1 MPQFDVVE
9 NANPETSGHIPYL
22 LVLQAD
28 LFDALA
34 TRVVAP
40 LIPLETSGPALDR
53 LNPVISIEGNSFVI
67 SIAELAG
74 VPVQALGDRVV
85 SVTGSRLGVI
95 SALDFLFTGS

>member
-1 MPQFDVVE
+1 MPQFDVVA
-9 NANPETSGHIPYL
+9 NANPDSSSHIPYL

-28 LFDALA
+28 LFDGLA

-40 LIPLETSGPALDR
+40 LMPLEMFGPALDR
-53 LNPVISIEGNSFVI
+53 LNPVISIEDDSYVV

-74 VPVQALGDRVV
+74 VPVQALGEHIA
-85 SVTGSRLGVI
+85 SVTSSRLEVI

>member
-9 NANPETSGHIPYL
+9 NANPETSGHMPYL
-22 LVLQAD
+22 LILQAD
-28 LFDALA
+28 LFDGLA

-40 LIPLETSGPALDR
+40 LIPLEMSGPALDR
-53 LNPVISIEGNSFVI
+53 LNPVISIEDDSYVV

-74 VPVQALGDRVV
+74 VPVQALGDHVA
-85 SVTGSRLGVI
+85 SVTGSRLEVI

>member
-9 NANPETSGHIPYL
+9 NANPDTSGHIPYL

-28 LFDALA
+28 LFDGLA

-40 LIPLETSGPALDR
+40 LIPLEMSGPTLDR
-53 LNPVISIEGNSFVI
+53 LNPVISIEGKSYLV

-74 VPVQALGDRVV
+74 APVQAPGDHVA
-85 SVTGSRLGVI
+85 SVTGSRLEVI